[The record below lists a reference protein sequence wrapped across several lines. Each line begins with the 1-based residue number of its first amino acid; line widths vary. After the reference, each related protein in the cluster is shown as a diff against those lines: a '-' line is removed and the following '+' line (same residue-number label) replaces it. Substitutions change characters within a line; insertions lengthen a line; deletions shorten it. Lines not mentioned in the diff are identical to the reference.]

1 MTLKGKCA
9 LITGSTGGIGF
20 STAARLAAEG
30 CDIILNGLAGAEEVA
45 PRRDEIETGFGVRA
59 MYHGADLRDPGQIAD
74 LMNAAAA
81 FGGVDILVNNA
92 VVRHFA
98 PIEDFPVER
107 WNEALAVN
115 LSAVFHTVR
124 LALPGMRVRN
134 FGRIINMSSVYG
146 SFATANRIDYV
157 TTKTALIGLTRAV
170 AIETVGHDITCN
182 AICPGLVQTPAIDA
196 RIGAEAER
204 DGISRAEATLRF
216 LADRQPT
223 GRFVAGDG
231 VAALIAFLCGP
242 GGRDITG
249 AALPVDG
256 GWLAS

>member
-9 LITGSTGGIGF
+9 LVTGSIGGIGLA
-20 STAARLAAEG
+20 TATQLAAQG
-30 CDIILNGLAGAEEVA
+30 CDIILNGFAGPQEIDRRRAELEQ
-45 PRRDEIETGFGVRA
+45 EFGVRTL
-59 MYHGADLRDPGQIAD
+59 YHGADLRVPDEIAD
-74 LMNAAAA
+74 LMGAAST

-98 PIEDFPVER
+98 PIEAFPVER

-115 LSAVFHTVR
+115 LSAAFHLIR
-124 LALPGMRVRN
+124 LALPRMRGRN

-146 SFATANRIDYV
+146 HFATVNRIDYI
-157 TTKTALIGLTRAV
+157 TTKTALLGMTRAV
-170 AIETVGHDITCN
+170 AIETTGHDITCN
-182 AICPGLVQTPAIDA
+182 AICPGLVQTPAIET
-196 RIGAEAER
+196 RIAAEAARE
-204 DGISRAEATLRF
+204 GKSRAEITRRF
-216 LADRQPT
+216 LSERQPT
-223 GRFVAGDG
+223 GRFVAGETIG
-231 VAALIAFLCGP
+231 ALIVFLCGP